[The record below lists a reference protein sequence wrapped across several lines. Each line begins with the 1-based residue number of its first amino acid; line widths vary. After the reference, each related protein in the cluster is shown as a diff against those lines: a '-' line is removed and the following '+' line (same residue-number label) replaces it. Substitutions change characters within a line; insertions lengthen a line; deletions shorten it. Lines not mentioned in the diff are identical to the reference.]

1 MNCNYTCFDRILH
14 LIKPLETKEKLK
26 EAKEVYEEFS
36 FSEFLDF
43 LVEQNCFTEEV
54 SQIIYA
60 FIVKWENLEDNYW
73 EEDPEL
79 LRELLDA
86 IGLTIEFYDS
96 LEEESEE

>member
-43 LVEQNCFTEEV
+43 LVEQNCFTEEA

-73 EEDPEL
+73 EKDPEL